1 MGQVK
6 RRWVGLVYCV
16 GWIRMLTLNVWIIN
30 SVSFWNLISNS
41 LWWLDIGWLVVV
53 IIECDFSLSRRSL
66 CFDWSMVSILDSILD
81 SVELDVLG
89 CSLEGISSPLSSRL
103 FDDEEDISRIDKT
116 EGFWRLWICVGGSV
130 GGCCVV
136 LIRVPW
142 LDEFRSEE
150 RDLFWLVVRT
160 RFCLLSS
167 LICSFIDPLLF
178 HPRDWLLNLV
188 YFSTSLSLLQVKLW
202 PVPIFNPNSNL
213 SQSDIKTA
221 FIRNQTCPNL
231 KSDLL
236 Q

>member
-1 MGQVK
+1 
-6 RRWVGLVYCV
+6 
-16 GWIRMLTLNVWIIN
+16 MLTLNVWIIN
-30 SVSFWNLISNS
+30 SVSFWNFISNS
-41 LWWLDIGWLVVV
+41 LWWLEIGWLVVV

-178 HPRDWLLNLV
+178 HSRDWLLNLV
-188 YFSTSLSLLQVKLW
+188 YFLPSLNLPQRKVR
-202 PVPIFNPNSNL
+202 PVPI
-213 SQSDIKTA
+213 
-221 FIRNQTCPNL
+221 RN
-231 KSDLL
+231 
-236 Q
+236 